1 MILRR
6 QRKNSTLPRKRPE
19 HLRRRCRSQHRGS
32 EKRRAAS
39 GNRLASIGLVILSL
53 SATLV
58 VHGQAP
64 APEASPPSPDVAPS
78 AASPE
83 ADQPQKP
90 PAKDVKTEK
99 EKRQYKPVHFQ
110 SKGPARSDLKN
121 DMHWLSGDVVFTQ
134 EDTKLF
140 CDEATFNG
148 KENTAQAK
156 GHLRIVN
163 DETTTI
169 TGDLVTADFDRE
181 LAVITG
187 NIRLETQKKGEPK
200 PDESKKDKEWRKKTI
215 LTCDKIEY
223 YYGEGRAVATGNLKI
238 LHDKW
243 TITGDEAV
251 YLEKDEV
258 ATITGNVKAVDE
270 EGRTIQCPKA
280 TVSTAEDWVELEGP
294 ISGRWWQ
301 KEEEQ
306 GTQPQTP
313 SEARPPEQAQSS
325 EETQPPSQTQGPSEA
340 KTERPSAASTPEAP
354 PANE

>member
-1 MILRR
+1 MSEGLRALAAFIL
-6 QRKNSTLPRKRPE
+6 L
-19 HLRRRCRSQHRGS
+19 L
-32 EKRRAAS
+32 
-39 GNRLASIGLVILSL
+39 L
-53 SATLV
+53 SAAFIAY
-58 VHGQAP
+58 GQAESP
-64 APEASPPSPDVAPS
+64 KATSPPADVESS
-78 AASPE
+78 AAP
-83 ADQPQKP
+83 AKTQQPQEA
-90 PAKDVKTEK
+90 PAKGTKTEK
-99 EKRQYKPVHFQ
+99 EKRQYKPVQFQ

-223 YYGEGRAVATGNLKI
+223 YYGEGRAVATGNLKV

-280 TVSTAEDWVELEGP
+280 TVS
-294 ISGRWWQ
+294 
-301 KEEEQ
+301 
-306 GTQPQTP
+306 
-313 SEARPPEQAQSS
+313 SEARPPEQAQPS
-325 EETQPPSQTQGPSEA
+325 EETQPPSQTQGPSEE
-340 KTERPSAASTPEAP
+340 KTERPPAVSTPEAP
-354 PANE
+354 PAEQQP

>member
-1 MILRR
+1 MSEGLRALAAFIL
-6 QRKNSTLPRKRPE
+6 L
-19 HLRRRCRSQHRGS
+19 L
-32 EKRRAAS
+32 
-39 GNRLASIGLVILSL
+39 L
-53 SATLV
+53 SAAFIAY
-58 VHGQAP
+58 GQAESP
-64 APEASPPSPDVAPS
+64 KATSPPADVESS
-78 AASPE
+78 AAP
-83 ADQPQKP
+83 AKTQQPQEA
-90 PAKDVKTEK
+90 PAKGTKTEK
-99 EKRQYKPVHFQ
+99 EKRQYKPVQFQ

-169 TGDLVTADFDRE
+169 TGNLVTADFDRE
-181 LAVITG
+181 LAV
-187 NIRLETQKKGEPK
+187 
-200 PDESKKDKEWRKKTI
+200 KTI

-223 YYGEGRAVATGNLKI
+223 YYGEGRAVATGNLKV

-280 TVSTAEDWVELEGP
+280 TVSTTEDWVELEGP
-294 ISGRWWQ
+294 VSGRWWQ

-313 SEARPPEQAQSS
+313 SEARPPEQAQPS
-325 EETQPPSQTQGPSEA
+325 EETQPPSQTQGPSEE
-340 KTERPSAASTPEAP
+340 KTERPPAVSTPEAP
-354 PANE
+354 PAEQQP